1 MATFEAVLEQVLE
14 LPTDDQQRLID
25 RITSML
31 TGKRKAAITI
41 EQPAK
46 PHPSLLGIYR
56 GKGPVPSAEDIDE
69 ARREMWGNFP
79 RDDI

>member
-1 MATFEAVLEQVLE
+1 MATFEAVLEQALE
-14 LPTDDQQRLID
+14 LPADDQQRLIE

-31 TGKRKAAITI
+31 TGKRKASRATAH
-41 EQPAK
+41 PAK
-46 PHPSLLGIYR
+46 SHPSLLGIYR